1 MGKRRLIWH
10 VMVGMTSDHACCERE
25 SDTSIPVTSGGNLA
39 HAAGVSFNWM
49 MRALKRRALFAVISP
64 ELLIW
69 NLGTASAWNK
79 YLRSL

>member
-1 MGKRRLIWH
+1 MSVVSENRTPHFL
-10 VMVGMTSDHACCERE
+10 S
-25 SDTSIPVTSGGNLA
+25 PVAETLLMLLVLA
-39 HAAGVSFNWM
+39 FIWM
-49 MRALKRRALFAVISP
+49 MRALKRRALFVVVSP